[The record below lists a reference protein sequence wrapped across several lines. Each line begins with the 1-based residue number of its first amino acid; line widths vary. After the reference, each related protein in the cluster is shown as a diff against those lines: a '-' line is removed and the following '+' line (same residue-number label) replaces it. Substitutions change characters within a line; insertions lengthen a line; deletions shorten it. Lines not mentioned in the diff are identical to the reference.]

1 MDLKLKEEFLELWG
15 KHFGIAELPI
25 VFYYYKE
32 FHNATRV
39 APVKGRSCIICEL
52 AKVRSGESLA
62 YDEAAIKC
70 GGAKQYSYKIGTSLQ
85 KL

>member
-39 APVKGRSCIICEL
+39 AHGKGRSCIICEL
-52 AKVRSGESLA
+52 AKVSNPMSFTVKSAQVYKSYRSER
-62 YDEAAIKC
+62 
-70 GGAKQYSYKIGTSLQ
+70 
-85 KL
+85 